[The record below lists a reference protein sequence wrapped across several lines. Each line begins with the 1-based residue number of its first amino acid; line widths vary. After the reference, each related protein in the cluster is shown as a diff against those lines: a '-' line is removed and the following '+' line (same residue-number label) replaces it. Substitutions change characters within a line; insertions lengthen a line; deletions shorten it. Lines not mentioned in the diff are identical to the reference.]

1 MKDKW
6 HRKLPFVKVIEKG
19 VLHLEQTISVEKE
32 RNERE
37 EKKER
42 KKERKKENGVQFSTG
57 ILAFEQRE
65 FDDEEASWTTLQE
78 VGVLFYS
85 G

>member
-19 VLHLEQTISVEKE
+19 VLHLDQTSSVEKE
-32 RNERE
+32 RKERE

-42 KKERKKENGVQFSTG
+42 KKERKKENKVQFSTG
-57 ILAFEQRE
+57 ILAF
-65 FDDEEASWTTLQE
+65 
-78 VGVLFYS
+78 
-85 G
+85 